1 MAGATTTVRIS
12 KEARATLREL
22 SKQTGQSARDLL
34 ERSLRAYRDQ
44 LLLDQ
49 ANAAYAALDADP
61 KASAEMLEERG
72 AWEATLVDGLA
83 DEPVPERA
91 R

>member
-12 KEARATLREL
+12 HEARETLRAL
-22 SKQTGQSARDLL
+22 SKQTGRSAREIL
-34 ERSLRAYRDQ
+34 ERSLQAYRDQ

-49 ANAAYAALDADP
+49 ANAAYTALRADVR
-61 KASAEMLEERG
+61 ASADMLEERA
-72 AWEATLVDGLA
+72 AWDATLADGLA

-91 R
+91 P